1 MESSWRSWRSFSAF
15 QGVATE
21 VPGEEN
27 RCSTLG
33 YLRGV
38 ALGEKGVLFC
48 GWEVVGTMVWNTI
61 NTVKFTKRRK
71 FRKNLLFFWER
82 RKPNCGKEMAACII
96 RVPSLQNT
104 YMHRHSWR
112 ALCFLAWPFFTSRAF
127 FHVTFDEPQKRRTRI
142 EMDCLYST

>member
-48 GWEVVGTMVWNTI
+48 GWGGGGNHG
-61 NTVKFTKRRK
+61 VKYNKYRK
-71 FRKNLLFFWER
+71 IHK
-82 RKPNCGKEMAACII
+82 K
-96 RVPSLQNT
+96 T
-104 YMHRHSWR
+104 
-112 ALCFLAWPFFTSRAF
+112 
-127 FHVTFDEPQKRRTRI
+127 
-142 EMDCLYST
+142 